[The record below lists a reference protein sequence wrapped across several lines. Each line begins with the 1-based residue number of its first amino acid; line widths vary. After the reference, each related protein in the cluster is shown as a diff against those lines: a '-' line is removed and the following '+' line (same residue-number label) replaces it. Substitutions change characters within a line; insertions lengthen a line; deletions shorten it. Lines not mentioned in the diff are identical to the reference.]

1 MKPNYSII
9 ESTCNQSGQS
19 SKPIHVPPGGVIDGK
34 TYLGCG
40 MLTTFPP
47 IHPSSFLTTLEKR
60 TVYVGK
66 SLCEEIKG
74 NVTNLC
80 GEEGSIS
87 NPCQT
92 ITRAIEIIEN
102 NYTDNVGIFI
112 FPGNYI
118 ESEEYNFPANVSI
131 ISSHM
136 APQNTIVSGTFQ
148 FQKRIEIQCLTF
160 LDSKITFAPQTEIT
174 VKNCEIKMCNTIVL
188 NDIIRASFSETNFEN
203 VNVSFE
209 NNLDDRLSLI
219 AFDSCRFTPLD
230 FEKPLFELKVR
241 NQSKNEFKVKG
252 CSLVNGNG
260 IARCDSYGNAKIIM
274 EILES
279 TVEEGS
285 SNAFTYD
292 ANQNSEL
299 RGSII
304 RTIASLD
311 GTAING
317 VAKQQSNFSMNLV
330 ENTFSSRARM
340 VKYDMQ
346 TTGNFQTIMEDNK
359 FYENAI
365 RPTRTPFISF
375 SCTDAT
381 CSIVEKDNIFIAR
394 TETLVPIIQ
403 KDFVNCSVEAK
414 CKGNTY
420 ENKGEG
426 DGLIGNLTNTRYE
439 ALTFANELKVP
450 LGRARK
456 MFLSENSVFE
466 HEYEAI
472 KIQANRCI
480 SIQTDESS
488 KVSQIA
494 SNLKQVSPT
503 SNDNIGESQ
512 IILEGNVES
521 RFTTMLLEAMNTT
534 EPLLK
539 INGGSHA
546 FSNVACT
553 QGGDGDLFAIKD
565 AKVECF
571 SSNLRCGKGRGCSAE
586 GNSLFNVNTSQM
598 VRNHG
603 DSEDM
608 IQLKDKSSIEISA
621 SSIQNSNGSCLHLVG
636 EETKSIL
643 NATKVSTNERST
655 SIRGNGKLAQSS
667 SMCLVGNKNA
677 TMEPNNLPD
686 GFEQL

>member
-1 MKPNYSII
+1 MKPSYSII

-47 IHPSSFLTTLEKR
+47 IQPSSFLTTLEKR

-87 NPCQT
+87 NPCQRL
-92 ITRAIEIIEN
+92 TRAIEIIEN

-112 FPGNYI
+112 FPGTYI
-118 ESEEYNFPANVSI
+118 ESDEYNFPTNVSI
-131 ISSHM
+131 IASHM
-136 APQNTIVSGTFQ
+136 TPQNTIVSGTFQ
-148 FQKRIEIQCLTF
+148 FQNKIEIQCLTF
-160 LDSKITFAPQTEIT
+160 LNSKITFAPETEIT

-188 NDIIRASFSETNFEN
+188 KDIIRARFSETNFEN

-219 AFDSCRFTPLD
+219 AFDLCRFTPLD

-241 NQSKNEFKVKG
+241 NKSKNEFKVKG

-260 IARCDSYGNAKIIM
+260 IVRCDSYGNAKIIM

-279 TVEEGS
+279 TIEES
-285 SNAFTYD
+285 SSIAFKYD

-304 RTIASLD
+304 RTIAYFD
-311 GTAING
+311 RTAING

-340 VKYDMQ
+340 VKYKMQ
-346 TTGNFQTIMEDNK
+346 TTGNFDTIMEYNK
-359 FYENAI
+359 FYENAV
-365 RPTRTPFISF
+365 RPTRKPFISL
-375 SCTDAT
+375 SCTDTT
-381 CSIVEKDNIFIAR
+381 CSMAENDNIFVAR
-394 TETLVPIIQ
+394 TESLVPIIQ
-403 KDFVNCSVEAK
+403 KDFVNCLVELK
-414 CKGNTY
+414 SKGNTY

-426 DGLIGNLTNTRYE
+426 DGLIANLINTRYE
-439 ALTFANELKVP
+439 ALTFANEMKVP
-450 LGRARK
+450 SGRARK

-472 KIQANRCI
+472 KIQANRCL

-488 KVSQIA
+488 KVSQTA
-494 SNLKQVSPT
+494 SNLQVSPT
-503 SNDNIGESQ
+503 TNDNIGESQ
-512 IILEGNVES
+512 FIFDGNVES
-521 RFTTMLLEAMNTT
+521 RFTTMLLKAKNTAA
-534 EPLLK
+534 PLLN

-565 AKVECF
+565 ANVECF

-586 GNSLFNVNTSQM
+586 GNSLVNFTTSQM

-603 DSEDM
+603 DSENM

-636 EETKSIL
+636 KETNSIL
-643 NATKVSTNERST
+643 NATKVSTNETST
-655 SIRGNGKLAQSS
+655 SIRGNGNLAQSS
-667 SMCLVGNKNA
+667 SLCLVGNKNA
-677 TMEPNNLPD
+677 TVEPKNLPD
-686 GFEQL
+686 GFEKL

>member
-1 MKPNYSII
+1 MKQDYSIL
-9 ESTCNQSGQS
+9 ESTCNQTGKS

-47 IHPSSFLTTLEKR
+47 IQPSSFLTTLEKR

-66 SLCEEIKG
+66 SLCEETKG

-80 GEEGSIS
+80 GEEGSVS

-112 FPGNYI
+112 FPGTYM
-118 ESEEYNFPANVSI
+118 ESEEYNFPSNVSI
-131 ISSHM
+131 LSSHM

-148 FQKRIEIQCLTF
+148 FQKKIEIQCLTF
-160 LDSKITFAPQTEIT
+160 LNSEITFAPETEIT
-174 VKNCEIKMCNTIVL
+174 VKNCEMKMCNTIVL
-188 NDIIRASFSETNFEN
+188 KDIMRANFSETNFEN
-203 VNVSFE
+203 VNISFE

-219 AFDSCRFTPLD
+219 RFDTCRFTPLD
-230 FEKPLFELKVR
+230 FEKSLFELKVR
-241 NQSKNEFKVKG
+241 NKSKNEFKVKG

-260 IARCDSYGNAKIIM
+260 IARCDSYGNAKIIL

-279 TVEEGS
+279 TIEES
-285 SNAFTYD
+285 SITAFKYY

-304 RTIASLD
+304 RTIGSFD

-317 VAKQQSNFSMNLV
+317 VAMQQSNFSMNLV

-340 VKYDMQ
+340 VMYEMQ
-346 TTGNFQTIMEDNK
+346 TTGNFETIMEDNK

-375 SCTDAT
+375 SCTDTT
-381 CSIVEKDNIFIAR
+381 CSIVENDNIFVAR
-394 TETLVPIIQ
+394 TESLVPIIQ
-403 KDFVNCSVEAK
+403 KDFVNCSVGAK
-414 CKGNTY
+414 CKGNMY

-426 DGLIGNLTNTRYE
+426 DGLIGNLRNTRYE
-439 ALTFANELKVP
+439 ALTFANELNVP

-472 KIQANRCI
+472 KMQANRCI

-521 RFTTMLLEAMNTT
+521 RFTTMLLEARNST

-565 AKVECF
+565 ANVECF
-571 SSNLRCGKGRGCSAE
+571 SSNLRCGKGRGCSIE
-586 GNSLFNVNTSQM
+586 GNSLVNVNTSQM
-598 VRNHG
+598 VRNHS

-608 IQLKDKSSIEISA
+608 IHLKEKSSIEISA
-621 SSIQNSNGSCLHLVG
+621 SRIQNSNGSCLHLVG
-636 EETKSIL
+636 EDTNSIL
-643 NATKVSTNERST
+643 NATRFSTNETST
-655 SIRGNGKLAQSS
+655 SIRGNGKLAQSGS
-667 SMCLVGNKNA
+667 LCVVGNNTA
-677 TMEPNNLPD
+677 TVEPKNLPD
-686 GFEQL
+686 KFEKL

>member
-47 IHPSSFLTTLEKR
+47 IQPSSFLTTLEKR

-92 ITRAIEIIEN
+92 LTRAIDIIEN

-112 FPGNYI
+112 FPGTYI
-118 ESEEYNFPANVSI
+118 ESDEYNFPTNVSI
-131 ISSHM
+131 IASHM
-136 APQNTIVSGTFQ
+136 TPQNTIVSGTFQ

-160 LDSKITFAPQTEIT
+160 LNSKITFAPETEIT

-188 NDIIRASFSETNFEN
+188 KDIIRARFSETNFEN

-230 FEKPLFELKVR
+230 FEKPLFELKVQ
-241 NQSKNEFKVKG
+241 NKSKNEFKVKG

-279 TVEEGS
+279 TIEES
-285 SNAFTYD
+285 SSIAFQYD
-292 ANQNSEL
+292 ANQKSEL

-304 RTIASLD
+304 RTIAYFD
-311 GTAING
+311 RTAING

-340 VKYDMQ
+340 VKYKMQ
-346 TTGNFQTIMEDNK
+346 TTGNFDTIMEYNK

-365 RPTRTPFISF
+365 RPTRKPFISF

-381 CSIVEKDNIFIAR
+381 CSIVENDNIFIAR
-394 TETLVPIIQ
+394 TESLVPIIQ
-403 KDFVNCSVEAK
+403 KDFVNCLVGAK

-426 DGLIGNLTNTRYE
+426 DGLIANLTNTRYE
-439 ALTFANELKVP
+439 ALTFANEMKIP

-456 MFLSENSVFE
+456 LSLSENSVFE

-488 KVSQIA
+488 KVSQTA
-494 SNLKQVSPT
+494 SNLQVSPT
-503 SNDNIGESQ
+503 TNDNVGESQ
-512 IILEGNVES
+512 IILDGNVES
-521 RFTTMLLEAMNTT
+521 RFTTMLLKATNTT

-539 INGGSHA
+539 FKGGHHA
-546 FSNVACT
+546 LSNVAFT

-565 AKVECF
+565 STVECF

-586 GNSLFNVNTSQM
+586 GNSLVNLNTSQM
-598 VRNHG
+598 VRNHD

-636 EETKSIL
+636 KETNSIL
-643 NATKVSTNERST
+643 NATKVSTNETST
-655 SIRGNGKLAQSS
+655 SIRGNGNLAQSS

-677 TMEPNNLPD
+677 TVEPNNLPAQ
-686 GFEQL
+686 FEKL